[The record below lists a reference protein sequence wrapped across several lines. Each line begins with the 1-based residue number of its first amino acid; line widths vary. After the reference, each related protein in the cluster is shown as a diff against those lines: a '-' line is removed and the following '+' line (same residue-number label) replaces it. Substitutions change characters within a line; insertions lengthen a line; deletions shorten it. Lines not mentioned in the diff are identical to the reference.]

1 MQVHH
6 SELDSLQD
14 CTTKLEMELELAN
27 VKIEGKQ
34 NQGGQQYYDLHRKFM
49 TINYKYKKLKNTND
63 SKK

>member
-1 MQVHH
+1 
-6 SELDSLQD
+6 
-14 CTTKLEMELELAN
+14 MELELAN

-49 TINYKYKKLKNTND
+49 TINYKYKKLKSTND